1 MHALLPTDRGV
12 NDVNCE
18 TLKIRRVMI
27 CWNFL
32 MMTHEDIL
40 LLFLEKHE
48 GMRGR
53 KIMLE

>member
-32 MMTHEDIL
+32 MMTHEKIL
-40 LLFLEKHE
+40 LLLLEKHE